1 MSVAGM
7 DRTINVKRVTDVVDS
22 QINGTFEGWS
32 GDTIFA
38 LTNGQVWQQSSY
50 AYAYDYAYR
59 PAVLIFRSPVTGSY
73 VLTVEGS
80 AETVNVRRL
89 R

>member
-1 MSVAGM
+1 M
-7 DRTINVKRVTDVVDS
+7 TDVVDS
-22 QINGTFEGWS
+22 QISGTFNGWS
-32 GDTIFA
+32 GSTTFT

-50 AYAYDYAYR
+50 AYDYRYAYR
-59 PAVLIFRSPVTGSY
+59 PNVLIFRSPVTSSY

-80 AETVNVRRL
+80 AETVNVRRI